1 MVEIHCLAK
10 LCRVCEEKLHRSKIK
25 TAVVVYSC
33 NKYTKQLLS
42 TFMLDT
48 SRDHAD
54 IHPAQFCNRCYS
66 VIQRKENA
74 AERDAHYS
82 HSVVVFQ
89 WKEHSEGVC
98 AVSVPKCI
106 TL

>member
-82 HSVVVFQ
+82 HLLSCSVSM
-89 WKEHSEGVC
+89 ER
-98 AVSVPKCI
+98 
-106 TL
+106 T